1 MFPLAT
7 TACAFHLHPCP
18 WIADVRSSVSCGR
31 WCRLCGRVPVSL
43 VTLYHP
49 WRLAQDSGQQEFIE
63 LDASQWGNGDFLRG
77 SCFRSAGSMEK
88 GAVGRSRGWDT
99 ASRAF
104 WTSEQALPAG
114 LLGFVPFSPPK
125 LFFRGALSSQAHRR
139 PGSRH
144 AVAIRGAPLVKEKA
158 PHINSPSS
166 QLCLPRV
173 LEAEVFPVARL
184 SALSL
189 CWKHRVFL
197 VSLSILCC

>member
-7 TACAFHLHPCP
+7 MAHSLHLHPCP
-18 WIADVRSSVSCGR
+18 WIVDVRSSVSCGR

-43 VTLYHP
+43 ITLYP
-49 WRLAQDSGQQEFIE
+49 RCLAQDSGQQEFIE

-88 GAVGRSRGWDT
+88 GTVGRSRGWDT

-114 LLGFVPFSPPK
+114 LLGFLPFSPPK
-125 LFFRGALSSQAHRR
+125 LFFRGTLSSHAHRH

-144 AVAIRGAPLVKEKA
+144 AVAMRGAPLVKEKA

-166 QLCLPRV
+166 QPCLPRV
-173 LEAEVFPVARL
+173 LEAEVFPVVRL

-189 CWKHRVFL
+189 
-197 VSLSILCC
+197 